1 VPATEEPLKTRLTIQ
16 ALLLIVFS
24 LAASAQMKKG
34 VSRYTLPGKTGALQI
49 ALGGL
54 KIERTELSGDGPQ
67 IGVAAGGESDLA
79 LSIFIKPAEKPGP
92 SSVCRDTWW
101 PRTEAAATGELKTTL
116 QGKRLYRKGPM
127 ALVEFFTPRFQSRTI
142 NEKSI
147 HAYVA
152 AGDLWIEIQLSKKQY
167 KPQDQVLFDR
177 VLNSVEAL
185 PAYVNTSRDYAGFGG
200 YFFVKDD
207 YSGAAR
213 YYQQA
218 LDLEKKSPALDQ
230 RGFEVMIDELAAA
243 QLATHDLQ
251 NAQAAIQY
259 GISRYPDYPLFYYN
273 MAAVDAELD
282 RMDDCIEQLRAA
294 WKRRANVLPGE
305 QFPDPSTDGYFRRFM
320 KNERF
325 VEALR
330 EMQRL

>member
-1 VPATEEPLKTRLTIQ
+1 LKRRFIIQ
-16 ALLLIVFS
+16 AFLLIALA
-24 LAASAQMKKG
+24 LAASAQLKKG

-49 ALGGL
+49 SLGDL
-54 KIERTELSGDGPQ
+54 KVERTELSADGPR

-116 QGKRLYRKGPM
+116 QGKRLYQKGPM
-127 ALVEFFTPRFQSRTI
+127 ALVEFFTPRFQSKTI

-147 HAYVA
+147 HAYVV

-167 KPQDQVLFDR
+167 QPHDQALFDR

-200 YFFVKDD
+200 YFFAKDD
-207 YSGAAR
+207 YPGAAR

-218 LDLEKKSPALDQ
+218 LDLEKKSAALDQ

-243 QLATHDLQ
+243 RLATHDLQ

-273 MAAVDAELD
+273 MASVYAELD
-282 RMDDCIEQLRAA
+282 RMEECIEQLRAA
-294 WKRRANVLPGE
+294 WKRRTNVLPGE
-305 QFPDPSTDGYFRRFM
+305 QFPDPATDGYFRRFM
-320 KNERF
+320 KNEKF
-325 VEALR
+325 AQAMR
-330 EMQRL
+330 EMR

>member
-1 VPATEEPLKTRLTIQ
+1 MKNRVVIPVFLFIL
-16 ALLLIVFS
+16 FS
-24 LAASAQMKKG
+24 LAASAQLKKG

-49 ALGGL
+49 SLGDL
-54 KIERTELSGDGPQ
+54 KVERTELSADGPR

-116 QGKRLYRKGPM
+116 QGKRLYQKGPM
-127 ALVEFFTPRFQSRTI
+127 ALVEFFTPRFQSKTI

-147 HAYVA
+147 HAYVV

-167 KPQDQVLFDR
+167 QPHDQALFDR

-200 YFFVKDD
+200 YFFAKDD
-207 YSGAAR
+207 YPGAAR

-218 LDLEKKSPALDQ
+218 LDLEKKSAALDQ

-243 QLATHDLQ
+243 RLATHDLQ

-273 MAAVDAELD
+273 MASVYAELD
-282 RMDDCIEQLRAA
+282 RMEECIEQLRAA
-294 WKRRANVLPGE
+294 WKRRTNVLPGE
-305 QFPDPSTDGYFRRFM
+305 QFPDPATDGYFRRFM
-320 KNERF
+320 KNEKF
-325 VEALR
+325 AQAMR
-330 EMQRL
+330 EMR